1 MEIPEPGTEQSFRER
16 LDTFYDWPCGYL
28 FKFIAPKDR
37 LADLEVLFDDRDA
50 QLSTRESKKG
60 NYVSLSAETD
70 MGSADDVI
78 EIYRRAAEIEGV
90 MAL

>member
-1 MEIPEPGTEQSFRER
+1 
-16 LDTFYDWPCGYL
+16 
-28 FKFIAPKDR
+28 
-37 LADLEVLFDDRDA
+37 VLFDDRDA